1 MFALFTTFIYQP
13 FFNILV
19 FFYWIMDQITAGNA
33 DMGVAV
39 IFLTILI
46 RLLMLPL
53 SFAGMRTEKERREI
67 AKQMAELEKRYKSEP
82 VIYQEE
88 KKKVFKTNKKIFAAE
103 VVNLFIQVG
112 IALMLWRIFA
122 TGLKGEDIHL
132 LYHFMPHVNL
142 PFNLV
147 FMDRFDLTH
156 SSLLLNFIQS
166 FLIFVL
172 ETLMAYTSPYPTSR
186 GQVVR
191 LQLVLPFVSFLVFM
205 GLPAGKKLFV
215 ITTLLFSIFMN
226 VGMAIQK
233 RFNEYKEKVEAKE
246 KAAEAGEEQPVVVE
260 VK

>member
-13 FFNILV
+13 FFNVLV
-19 FFYWIMDQITAGNA
+19 FFYWVMDTVTGGNA

-67 AKQMAELEKRYKSEP
+67 ARQVQALEHKYKSEP
-82 VIYQEE
+82 VVYQEE
-88 KKKVFKTNKKIFAAE
+88 RKKVFKTNKKIFTAE

-122 TGLKGEDIHL
+122 TGLTGEDIHL
-132 LYHFMPHVNL
+132 IYPFFPQVQL

-147 FMDRFDLTH
+147 FLGRFDLTH
-156 SSLLLNFIQS
+156 TSFTLNLIQSLLI
-166 FLIFVL
+166 LIL
-172 ETLMAYTSPYPTSR
+172 ETLMVYTSPYPTTR
-186 GQVVR
+186 AQVVR
-191 LQLVLPFVSFLVFM
+191 LQLVLPVMSFIVFM

-215 ITTLLFSIFMN
+215 ITTLAFSILLN
-226 VGMAIQK
+226 IGLAIQK
-233 RFNEYKEKVEAKE
+233 RFNEYKDKVEAKE
-246 KAAEAGEEQPVVVE
+246 KAEESGDQQVVVE
-260 VK
+260 TK